1 MARQEWRFEAGGES
15 VTRMSSNVLDAF
27 LSLQN
32 YAKRHRLPASF
43 AAGEIVAYDQSGVV
57 VGRRTWQG
65 WRDAVLRDTYGS
77 QFSEICARAQDLV

>member
-1 MARQEWRFEAGGES
+1 MARQEWRFEAGNDT

-32 YAKRHRLPASF
+32 YSQRNRLPSAFFS
-43 AAGEIVAYDQSGVV
+43 GEIVAYDQRGVV

-77 QFSEICARAQDLV
+77 QFSEICALAQDLV